1 MEPSTD
7 GGLRTP
13 GASMD
18 FAMEMGAPPTL
29 DSFDLLGSVGRM
41 GTADLGPISG
51 IEQWLVGSP
60 QALDMSTNLDMD
72 MDMCLW
78 PNDVVDPAALSF
90 ATTTPSR
97 MTPPLSTPTSSNPPA
112 EDGLRS
118 SPADDH
124 SSPSASGRSS
134 TLARASAM
142 GSPVPCDCLHRV
154 VFLLDELESVRGT
167 EPAQLEAGLTSHRR
181 ALGYGEAMMACG
193 HCISRPENMTILTF
207 LADRL
212 IGLWEHISSS
222 YLELLPGG
230 IPAAAAAGPA
240 GMMDATSNRWL
251 NPAAGTN
258 DVLFGDYGDSASE
271 WKSSVGN
278 LIALQL
284 QALSLLMGRVREV
297 AGVIQCDTASRKAAG
312 AQKRVAVLLDRL
324 NSMTA
329 WDV

>member
-1 MEPSTD
+1 
-7 GGLRTP
+7 
-13 GASMD
+13 
-18 FAMEMGAPPTL
+18 MEMGAAPAL
-29 DSFDLLGSVGRM
+29 DSFDMLGSIGRIS
-41 GTADLGPISG
+41 TTDLGPISG

-60 QALDMSTNLDMD
+60 QALDMSTNLD

-118 SPADDH
+118 SPVDDQ

-154 VFLLDELESVRGT
+154 VFLLDELESIRDM

-193 HCISRPENMTILTF
+193 HCTSRPENMTILTF

-212 IGLWEHISSS
+212 IGLWEHISNN

-230 IPAAAAAGPA
+230 IPPPAAAGPV
-240 GMMDATSNRWL
+240 GMMDAANRWL

-297 AGVIQCDTASRKAAG
+297 ASVIQCDTPSRKAAG